1 MYFLYTLKCVNLL
14 LNSLKDCKVFKNS
27 KNIIDNEIIAN
38 VEIKEIE
45 EIKDIVCDDS
55 FILVF
60 SNENLIQNYYNFISF
75 LSDFYYKYLNKED
88 NLFLSYLKDFFDL
101 SDFYNA
107 KDFLMN
113 LPLLTYHNLY
123 NLVHILQN
131 LYDTKSRD
139 LLKKVVNIGDKY
151 DIYEFANILE
161 KYGYKKVGLIS
172 QYFEYNI
179 RGNIID
185 VFPYLSE
192 YPVRIEFDEDFI
204 ESIRYFDKDEF
215 LSIKKINS
223 FILLAKNQ
231 KNFLDNFSLFNYFS
245 KRLIFITDLSEE
257 LFKNRLYFILKN
269 EYNLELGFI
278 KDFLNNVRIFYIDK
292 LLNEGFSN
300 LPDLSLKQ
308 SILIDYIYKKFKGY
322 RGILFSKTL
331 QDFIKID
338 SNFDKLSVNIE
349 VIENDKIIGGFI
361 DNNKKL
367 IIITEADINGLNNNL
382 IKKDLK
388 RDFIIDIDRFQ
399 EGDLV
404 VVDNLGIGIYL
415 GIKNIEIKPGY
426 HKDMALVLFKNN
438 KKVYL
443 NIENVY
449 IHRYI
454 ASKEITNKIKEKI
467 LSKPSLSDWNK
478 KIRELYVQTKD
489 LADTILRINSNRLNA
504 KSVSFL
510 KTDLEELI
518 SKDFIYKETPDQLK
532 AINEVLKDLESTVP
546 ANRLIIG
553 DTGYGKTEVLLRAIA
568 RVVSNK
574 YKVLFIVPS
583 TVLAYQHYTNLYNR
597 LNKYLPDSIRLYCS
611 IEKNSNK
618 NLKDFIENDN
628 VLLLV
633 STNLDLDKLRDI
645 SNKIGLVIIDEEH
658 LLGVLFKEKVKE
670 IFMNSHMLMVSA
682 TPIPRTLFLSL
693 NSLIDTTIIST
704 PPVNYKKPFVF
715 LFYFNDRKN
724 AYDILLAL
732 IYKHL
737 FRGSNSP
744 YQQIYYVNNNID
756 ELYLI
761 YKYLLENFDKNNI
774 KIRMNILH
782 SKLSRNLIEKIF
794 IDFINKKYDI
804 ILSTTLMQSG
814 LDNPNVNVMIID
826 NSHLLGLSQIYQLR
840 GRVSRQGTQGY
851 CYILFPQDLVNTK
864 TFERI
869 SFFEKEDLS
878 NYDVVLKDLELRG
891 PGTLLSKKQSGFI
904 DKIGVIQYLRLLS
917 SYINKNNQENSNFP
931 EIITDLPMFLDE
943 SPYKNILY
951 RKLILANTLEQF
963 HEIKNQI
970 IDIYGKKLSK
980 NTQNLLFAIY
990 NRIKYK
996 GKAKKIFI
1004 KINQNNNDDY
1014 ELHFE

>member
-1 MYFLYTLKCVNLL
+1 MYFLYTLKSINLVL
-14 LNSLKDCKVFKNS
+14 DKLKNCKTIKNYKN
-27 KNIIDNEIIAN
+27 KNISVNEIVN
-38 VEIKEIE
+38 KNE
-45 EIKDIVCDDS
+45 VCEDF

-60 SNENLIQNYYNFISF
+60 SNEILVQNYYNFINF
-75 LSDFYYKYLNKED
+75 LENKIENKINS
-88 NLFLSYLKDFFDL
+88 NLFLNYLRRFFDL
-101 SDFYNA
+101 SEFYIN
-107 KDFLMN
+107 KDFFRD
-113 LPLLTYHNLY
+113 LPVLTYHNLN
-123 NLVHILQN
+123 NLIYILQN
-131 LYDTKSRD
+131 LYDTKNKE
-139 LLKKVVNIGDKY
+139 LLKKVVSVKDRYGIY
-151 DIYEFANILE
+151 DFIKILE
-161 KYGYKKVGLIS
+161 EYGYKRVGLIS
-172 QYFEYNI
+172 QYFEYNT

-192 YPVRIEFDEDFI
+192 YPVRIEFEDDYI

-215 LSIKKINS
+215 ISIKKINS
-223 FILLAKNQ
+223 FALLPKTQENI
-231 KNFLDNFSLFNYFS
+231 LDNYKIFDYFTR
-245 KRLIFITDLSEE
+245 KLNFITDLSQES
-257 LFKNRLYFILKN
+257 FGNRLYFILKN
-269 EYNLELGFI
+269 EYNLSHEFTKNFLSNVKIFHIDEFI
-278 KDFLNNVRIFYIDK
+278 NQ
-292 LLNEGFSN
+292 EFSN

-308 SILIDYIYKKFKGY
+308 SILNEYIYKKFKGY
-322 RGILFSKTL
+322 KIILFSKTL

-338 SNFDKLSVNIE
+338 SNYVDISIE
-349 VIENDKIIGGFI
+349 LIENDEFVGGFV
-361 DNNKKL
+361 DNNYKI
-367 IIITEADINGLNNNL
+367 IIITDADVNGLSNNW
-382 IKKDLK
+382 ITKDLK
-388 RDFIIDIDRFQ
+388 RDFVIDIDKFE

-426 HKDMALVLFKNN
+426 HQDMALVLFKNN

-454 ASKEITNKIKEKI
+454 ASKEITEKLKEKI
-467 LSKPSLSDWNK
+467 LSRPSLSEWNK
-478 KIRELYVQTKD
+478 KIRELYIQTKD
-489 LADTILRINSNRLNA
+489 LADTILKINANRLNTKA
-504 KSVSFL
+504 ISFF
-510 KTDLEELI
+510 KTDLEDFI
-518 SKDFIYKETPDQLK
+518 SKDFVYKETPDQLK
-532 AINEVLKDLESTVP
+532 AINEVLKDLESEIP

-553 DTGYGKTEVLLRAIA
+553 DTGYGKTEVLIRAIA
-568 RVVSNK
+568 RVISNK

-583 TVLAYQHYTNLYNR
+583 TVLAYQHYITLYNR
-597 LNKYLPDSIRLYCS
+597 FNKYLPDSIRLYCS

-618 NLKDFIENDN
+618 NLKDFIEKEN
-628 VLLLV
+628 VLVLV

-645 SNKIGLVIIDEEH
+645 ANRVGLVIIDEEH

-670 IFMNSHMLMVSA
+670 IFVKSHILMVSA

-693 NSLIDTTIIST
+693 NSLIDTTVIST
-704 PPVNYKKPFVF
+704 PPVNYKQPFVF
-715 LFYFNDRKN
+715 LFYFSDRRN
-724 AYDILLAL
+724 AYEILLSL
-732 IYKHL
+732 IYRHL
-737 FRGSNSP
+737 FNDSNLPNSK
-744 YQQIYYVNNNID
+744 QQIYYINNNID

-761 YKYLLENFDKNNI
+761 YRYLLEHFDKNNI

-869 SFFEKEDLS
+869 SFFEKENLT

-891 PGTLLSKKQSGFI
+891 PGTLLSKKQSGYI
-904 DKIGVIQYLRLLS
+904 DKIGVIQYLKLLS
-917 SYINKNNQENSNFP
+917 SYINNSNQDGSNFP
-931 EIITDLPMFLDE
+931 EVITDLPMFLDE

-963 HEIKNQI
+963 ESIKNQI

-980 NTQNLLFAIY
+980 NTKNLLFAIY

-1004 KINQNNNDDY
+1004 KLKNNNKNNYNDDEY
-1014 ELHFE
+1014 EVYFE